1 MIWNCGAVFIVLLLT
16 SSADAQPA
24 QPAQPAGQPVNV
36 LGCVSKG
43 VEVGCLI
50 IKDRATGKTYQINAA
65 KPAPDPA
72 QNLVVRLKGRTTSMM
87 DFCQQ
92 GPVLADIS
100 WSYTKMQ
107 CPAGA
112 SK

>member
-1 MIWNCGAVFIVLLLT
+1 MLSPLVSRGGTAHDVEWGAVFVVLLLT

-24 QPAQPAGQPVNV
+24 QPAQPAGQSVNV

-72 QNLVVRLKGRTTSMM
+72 QILLS
-87 DFCQQ
+87 D
-92 GPVLADIS
+92 
-100 WSYTKMQ
+100 
-107 CPAGA
+107 
-112 SK
+112 